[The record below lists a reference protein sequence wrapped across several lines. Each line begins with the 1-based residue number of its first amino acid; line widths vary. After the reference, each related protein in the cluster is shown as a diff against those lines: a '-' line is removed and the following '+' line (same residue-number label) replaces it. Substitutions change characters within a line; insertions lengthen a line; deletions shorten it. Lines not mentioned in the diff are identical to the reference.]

1 MQLKAYFCIE
11 LNVRVR
17 GIDLQVFVNYPTTDE
32 GIKQLLDNLATFK
45 AKLLLKSI
53 ENLNVEDKVKDEVLE
68 KMLEILNSRPKED
81 VI

>member
-1 MQLKAYFCIE
+1 MQLKTYFCIE

-68 KMLEILNSRPKED
+68 KVLEILSSRPKED

>member
-1 MQLKAYFCIE
+1 M
-11 LNVRVR
+11 
-17 GIDLQVFVNYPTTDE
+17 QVFINYPTTDE
-32 GIKQLLDNLATFK
+32 EIQQLLDNLATFK

-68 KMLEILNSRPKED
+68 KVLEILNSRPKED

>member
-1 MQLKAYFCIE
+1 M
-11 LNVRVR
+11 
-17 GIDLQVFVNYPTTDE
+17 QVFINYPTTDE
-32 GIKQLLDNLATFK
+32 EIKQLLDNLATFK

-68 KMLEILNSRPKED
+68 KVLEILNSRPKED

>member
-1 MQLKAYFCIE
+1 M
-11 LNVRVR
+11 
-17 GIDLQVFVNYPTTDE
+17 QVFVNYPTTDE
-32 GIKQLLDNLATFK
+32 GIKKLLDNLATFK

-68 KMLEILNSRPKED
+68 KVLEILNSRPKED

>member
-1 MQLKAYFCIE
+1 M
-11 LNVRVR
+11 
-17 GIDLQVFVNYPTTDE
+17 QVFINYPTTDE
-32 GIKQLLDNLATFK
+32 EIKQLSDNLATFK

-68 KMLEILNSRPKED
+68 KVLEILNSRPKED